1 MSKYTA
7 NPKAL
12 KNHTQSTENS
22 ISTET
27 RSSANFLPGIFQTET
42 NKRFFKATLD
52 QLLSSSS
59 TESLD
64 TYWGKVGGAKY
75 RSNVDLFNAEHSATR
90 TNYQLAPGT
99 SIVSTD
105 SVEEGTSYIN
115 AINNL
120 KYVGSDTVNH
130 DSLMTEPGYALS
142 LPIDS
147 DMFINF
153 TNYYWL
159 SENIPVC
166 VVNPTAANPI
176 NIDHI
181 AERATYTT
189 PELSNG
195 KTLELVSGMR
205 VQFTG
210 ANVSGTEHS
219 VDNIY
224 FVEGVGKQIR
234 LVLHVDSN
242 DNIVFNQTQVY
253 SPRIPEPW
261 DIFLWDELD
270 WDDSVYLNLRKDYIV
285 ANRGDCSANAWAR
298 SNQWYSFY
306 ALQNTVGYLD
316 LNINDYATAE
326 ASGNRPIICYDAD
339 LELMDAGTSALTNI
353 DEVVIGNDTPE
364 TNIVGQASYNS
375 VTDTITTE
383 WTSQVYNVG
392 DRVYSEDADSNVTYY
407 ECILEH
413 TVATNPGAFG
423 NQATWKQLIG
433 ESVKEGDRLL
443 FINSANVD
451 YNDKIFTVT
460 GVGTSIVLTDVTGT
474 LNDTDKVH
482 ILRSASETYAG
493 AEMHFN
499 GVTWVFGQQKL
510 DPSTPPLFQLYNDAG
525 VKLDSLTNADF
536 VGNNI
541 FTYKVNSAGV
551 EDAELGFAPT
561 YNESSSDADYKF
573 NFDIQTVRYNQGATP
588 TEVKGLYFYKNH
600 CTGTYH
606 SGWEPVREDQR
617 VPVVKTHI
625 ATDTSAVSFDLGTT
639 EYNFASN
646 FVIGF
651 DNGKYQFAA
660 KSYFDIADFK
670 ESNPT
675 IVLHKGTTYTF
686 EKAIKDN
693 THDLEFVDP
702 NGFTLT
708 DVTVSTTG
716 NTVTISVGAGY
727 DKGSIVY
734 RSTTD
739 NSISGTF
746 FIIEEFNKRISLTRN
761 GKRLIENTDFTVD
774 TDILNV
780 TATPTVDDVFELSYI
795 ANEQVD
801 NAVYDVA
808 PVHKYNPINKDFTNV
823 FYSNLFDHFHDQMIT
838 APGFNGETFG
848 RNNYHMIPQNTYG
861 GTIREQMHSP
871 SKLTWL
877 TNNNSLNPF
886 NAAVSVANDY
896 QVFKNIF
903 KTKIRQVY
911 DSYSD
916 KEIYE
921 LVDIA
926 LQEINVG
933 KSKDFKYARSD
944 MAFYED
950 LDSQDIGI
958 DVGSAQTV
966 FSLTASKHNFGE
978 TNSHFYVYAYEFNGT
993 KFVWKTL
1000 SEGRDYTITT
1010 NTLTLTNAILD
1021 DSVTPAALRIRSADF
1036 GNLSFIPP
1044 SAVKLGL
1051 FRPTE
1056 VEIVDGVLIGHDGSK
1071 HTLTGTEVYN
1081 SLDDD
1086 FDIIGAALLDL
1097 ETRIISNMSNEH
1109 NVVNNID
1116 VDLPNA
1122 HFPTG
1127 YTWSNIATQL
1137 DDWYNRYASRSNVNE
1152 IHSDI
1157 YDAADKFTWNYSAV
1171 TPFIGGWEGVYTY
1184 FFGTTRP
1191 HTHPWEMLGHNR
1203 KPTWWDANYS
1213 WTDATKRTALLGALQ
1228 NGVVGNP
1235 TDSKNTNIKYA
1246 RTAYDWNTNTLVTTA
1261 GVLND
1266 PVTAN
1271 VVTQPTAIQ
1280 AAGKFVFGDWGPVE
1294 TLWRATSE
1302 YKFAILDVLL
1312 QNRPYRTF
1320 EQTWLINNIVEVTG
1334 LNTAF
1339 VQNVHKK
1346 DNVRD
1351 SFNDRLHLSNYTGGA
1366 ITDIDVI
1373 DGGTGYTTATATVT
1387 TELET
1392 PTITV
1397 AIEDGAVVG
1406 LSLEGASNG
1415 YPNTFDVTITGDGTN
1430 AYAIADVQQAQ
1441 QRTVLGLNNGILEW
1455 ANTYN
1460 VNADE
1465 LATTIAKINSTL
1477 MLHVG
1482 GYTDKNI
1489 LDISIDGSYQ
1499 KGRTSIPSPDYNIM
1513 LQKSVPTHSVFY
1525 SGVRIV
1531 KTATTFKVYGYD
1543 SNSRSFT
1550 TAVSS
1555 FGGKSLAE
1563 QVGAANVTRYLNFLG
1578 TTQDVRYGAEFRKR
1592 QELYTFLVELGKHY
1606 EDNGFNNFG
1615 DWIQS
1620 ANSAIEWTLSAEEG
1634 QEYKFNGITDTLGYK
1649 QPAIGYV
1656 DNIAYIYDG
1665 TANVLDA
1672 DSRQIATKDIL
1683 VLRDTE
1689 NANCPGVASEYTT
1702 EFSTK
1707 TDADIYGLRVNVV
1720 EYEHV
1725 IAFQNRTQ
1733 FNDVIYDPIVGIQ
1746 QPRIKLVGERTRNWN
1761 GKVEAPGY
1769 LVRSTG
1775 IVTNIE
1781 SSIREIENDNI
1792 NTESK
1797 TLSRDTRDTARFNVG
1812 YAEPTY
1818 LTNTFVED
1826 NSAYT
1831 YGKGL
1836 RKYKGTQ
1843 QAITAMMRNNNLFG
1857 TTADHTLSEDWMI
1870 RLGEYGDT
1878 SKSKPIEFQLEF
1890 DLIKSSPQL
1899 IRFGESTDN
1908 VSDMIVDITPTSSS
1922 LVSGDITTAPFDLL
1936 PRRETNNTLISTAT
1950 TFADHAQTSELPLS
1964 TEADYE
1970 IKSIDDLPSV
1980 YDRSEDYA
1988 LILPWSSTVAYF
2000 EGDNVRKDGKVY
2012 RLNDGVNTG
2021 LTNNGADIE
2030 VIGTVINP
2038 VAAHNSTF
2046 IIDGTTVTFAETSI
2060 NYTYTEATALGGT
2073 VNPTP
2078 AHGSTLTID
2087 GNDVTFNKTA
2097 TVITYDDIEVT
2108 GLVTNPTFTPATSS
2122 SDVLTLDGVNITF
2135 NDTETVTTNINMLT
2149 ALTDGTSISNTHAT
2163 ARINALEALRV
2174 AYIAL
2179 TDAASW
2185 TTWNNAYFNN
2195 SNIDKGLNTGYL
2207 STEYLDAANAS
2218 IQTEIL
2224 ALIDADVDIINAIQS
2239 TSYVTANVADGTV
2252 PVVGSDETAAK
2263 ATVSSGT
2270 YVDSVTS
2277 TIYDAANANNT
2288 IALTTVVTTTSSTQP
2303 KVYTIT
2309 EVLAEIN
2316 GATVPDI
2323 TASND
2328 GNALKITKTLVD
2340 NSVVDTLTIAGTASL
2355 LAELGLT
2362 AGTTT
2367 ASGTGAV
2374 VGQDLTLAEAITQ
2387 ITSANITGIVATD
2400 SGSQLL
2406 ITKTTSSGNLTI
2418 TTSGTTA
2425 FGSFTIIPGTETANT
2440 VNESSTV
2447 NEVITSINNA
2457 GISGVTARNSNDRIV
2472 LDSTN
2477 ASLIIGTGTA
2487 NIALGYQTGTTFALD
2502 EAVENIFNPSD
2513 WTEIADPAVFRTWL
2527 LDNVGSEI
2535 TDSARS
2541 IGYNVYQV
2549 LDFEQIVV
2557 SVETGITENGDT
2569 TQVRT
2574 KLPHNVQENDYVM
2587 LIGTASIPSV
2597 DGIHRVTGLVDS
2609 TQFYID
2615 EFIDNSGYGAVNATA
2630 TGTEI
2635 SPTTTAGQTLIINGV
2650 TTSFYGGDITSAILD
2665 LEASFDTAGVTDV
2678 TFENTGNKLKI
2689 ISNIV
2694 DLVIDASSTAL
2705 TVFGLTAGTTTAL
2718 QAAGTPAGKMLVLR
2732 PMRFPTLSALNNA
2745 TVTSSYV
2752 NGSLGLQAG
2761 MIAYVDD
2768 YDNNGVPAAY
2778 TYTDTAGVFTWEL
2791 LRSQPQ
2797 TADNTALESV
2807 RIYDAVNAKVVRTY
2821 EAFDPAK
2828 GIIPGIVD
2836 REIDIRRDSDVA
2848 IYNSATD
2855 TSKETVQTR
2864 AWGQEH
2870 VGTTWWNKE
2879 NAIYLNY
2886 EQSELEYRQANWG
2899 KLFDT
2904 GSIDIYEWTR
2914 SNVLPEEYDLA
2925 VTSGAVVDGIE
2936 LTGTP
2941 FKVVNQLTEEVYYYW
2956 TESIEYNSET
2966 ESDETYYYFWVQNKT
2981 SIPGN
2986 KDRTYTTLQLTEILK
3001 DPTAANVY
3009 WFAACS
3015 DSTVLINNLNDLIGN
3030 DDLVVQV
3037 NFANSATDLHREY
3050 LLLSEN
3056 DPKTVIPEW
3065 LHFGLRNSIVGY
3077 DTTKTTYTYTDW
3089 QVATTYL
3096 EGNVVLKDSEYYLAN
3111 ADSVGVD
3118 PATVTNT
3125 SVWQQLYNV
3134 NANPDGEFVDGSI
3147 QVPAPKLVPDPTLH
3161 KFNKLGTEIRPRQTW
3176 IDNTKE
3182 ARRVMVDKLNRQLKT
3197 INVVRQFKDWDTVL
3211 NGTVSNADNTSA
3223 THKVARYWGFVDW
3236 SASDYT
3242 IGTDF
3247 DRIVEQRSV
3256 LDSVTDAIKGE
3267 LALARTSIHKDN
3279 ISRRE
3284 VYRYNGTS
3292 WDIVFNERATIEFND
3307 KIWNFEDTSTPWNN
3321 EASVVLANVLDVMR
3335 DTIFVAQFASYY
3347 ADMWFTMLNYIHS
3360 EQKGLNWAF
3369 RSTYIKVAVEL
3380 LLDQE
3385 SRRYFESKDSELEEY
3400 INAVKPFHSK
3410 LRDFVVARTLNES
3423 MTVDIEEGEAKRNIW
3438 INAGDLEGTGW
3449 IGDELDGQDFTT
3461 NDDSGNVDAGSFT
3474 TVDNSFEY
3482 VYTGDSFVILD
3493 NYDFGDEVYP
3503 AIFRETLE
3511 MRVQTNTSGATE
3523 DAATRSFRLFLTGYD
3538 NNLEATVI
3546 SNTHSTTLAS
3556 DISSSDIA
3564 IDVVDASNL
3573 YDPATTTAQSV
3584 VGVVFIGN
3592 ERIEYTGIAGNTL
3605 LGCKRGAKTTGAK
3618 AHSATAKVVDASQ
3631 RRWIRYPRNI
3641 QSYSTNDAPL
3651 FNELGKSLLDDNSV
3665 RIETVIIQDAG
3676 EGTIG

>member
-1 MSKYTA
+1 MSKYSA

-75 RSNVDLFNAEHSATR
+75 RSNVDLFNAEHSAIR

-105 SVEEGTSYIN
+105 SVEEGVSYIN
-115 AINNL
+115 AVNNL
-120 KYVGSDTVNH
+120 KYVGSNTSNH
-130 DSLMTEPGYALS
+130 DALMTEPGYALR
-142 LPIDS
+142 LPINS

-176 NIDHI
+176 VIDEI
-181 AERATYTT
+181 AERVTYTT
-189 PELSNG
+189 PTLSNG

-210 ANVSGTEHS
+210 ANASGTNYN
-219 VDNIY
+219 VDDIY
-224 FVEGVGKQIR
+224 FVEGVGENIR

-285 ANRGDCSANAWAR
+285 ADRGDCSSNAWAR
-298 SNQWYSFY
+298 SNQWYSYY
-306 ALQNTVGYLD
+306 ALQNTTAYLG

-326 ASGNRPIICYDAD
+326 NSGNRPIICYDAD

-353 DEVVIGNDTPE
+353 DEVVISNDTPE
-364 TNIVGQASYNS
+364 TNIVGQLSYNS
-375 VTDTITTE
+375 VADTINEE
-383 WTSQVYNVG
+383 WSGTQGYEVG
-392 DRVYSEDADSNVTYY
+392 DRVYSVDGAGNVTYH
-407 ECILEH
+407 ECITAH
-413 TVATNPGAFG
+413 TAPEPTSGRHL
-423 NQATWKQLIG
+423 WKQLLA
-433 ESVKEGDRLL
+433 ESVKDGDRLL
-443 FINSANVD
+443 FINSANPD
-451 YNDKIFTVT
+451 YNDKIFTVS
-460 GVGTSIVLTDVTGT
+460 GVDTSIVLTDVTGT
-474 LNDTDKVH
+474 LADTDKVH
-482 ILRSASETYAG
+482 ILRSASEDYAG

-510 DPSTPPLFQLYNDAG
+510 DPSTSPLFQLYNDQG
-525 VKLDSLTNADF
+525 EKLDSLPNADF
-536 VGNNI
+536 TGNNI
-541 FTYKVNSAGV
+541 FTYKTSSAGIV
-551 EDAELGFAPT
+551 DEELGFAPT
-561 YNESSSDADYKF
+561 YNEASSDADYKF
-573 NFDIQTVRYNQGATP
+573 NFDIQTVRYNQGTTP

-600 CTGTYH
+600 CTETYH

-617 VPVVKTHI
+617 VPVIKTHI
-625 ATDTSAVSFDLGTT
+625 ATDTSAVSFNLGTT
-639 EYNFASN
+639 EYNFANN
-646 FVIGF
+646 FVVGF
-651 DNGKYQFAA
+651 DNNEYQFAA

-670 ESNPT
+670 EGNPT
-675 IVLHKGTTYTF
+675 ISLRKGTTYTF
-686 EKAIKDN
+686 ETAIKDS
-693 THDLEFVDP
+693 THALEFVDP
-702 NGFTLT
+702 NGFTLS
-708 DVTVSTTG
+708 DVTVNTVG

-739 NSISGTF
+739 ANISGTLF
-746 FIIEEFNKRISLTRN
+746 VIDGFNKRINLTRN
-761 GKRLIENTDFTVD
+761 GKRLIEDQDFTV
-774 TDILNV
+774 TADILTV
-780 TATPTVDDVFELSYI
+780 TQTPTVDDVFELSYI
-795 ANEQVD
+795 ANSVVE

-823 FYSNLFDHFHDQMIT
+823 FYSNLFDHFHDQMIST
-838 APGFNGETFG
+838 PGFTGETFG
-848 RNNYHMIPQNTYG
+848 RNNYHMIPQCTYG

-871 SKLTWL
+871 SKITWL

-886 NAAVSVANDY
+886 NATVSVANDY

-903 KTKIRQVY
+903 KSKVRQVY
-911 DSYSD
+911 NSYSNIEVY
-916 KEIYE
+916 EI
-921 LVDIA
+921 VDIA

-933 KSKDFKYARSD
+933 KSQDFKYARSD

-966 FSLTASKHNFGE
+966 FTLSASKHNFGE
-978 TNSHFYVYAYEFNGT
+978 TNSHFYVYAYQFNGT
-993 KFVWKTL
+993 EYEWSTL
-1000 SEGRDYTITT
+1000 SQGRDYAIDTNTIT
-1010 NTLTLTNAILD
+1010 LTSALSDNG
-1021 DSVTPAALRIRSADF
+1021 VKPPALRIRSADF

-1051 FRPTE
+1051 MRPTE
-1056 VEIVDGVLIGHDGSK
+1056 VEVINGVLIGHDGSK
-1071 HTLTGTEVYN
+1071 HTLENTELHN
-1081 SLDDD
+1081 ILSDD
-1086 FDIIGAALLDL
+1086 FDIISAALLDL
-1097 ETRIISNMSNEH
+1097 ETRILSNMSPVH
-1109 NVVNNID
+1109 DVVNNID
-1116 VDLPNA
+1116 VDMPNA
-1122 HFPTG
+1122 NFPTG
-1127 YTWSNIATQL
+1127 YTWTSITSQL
-1137 DDWYNRYASRSNVNE
+1137 DDWYNRYASRSDVTE

-1157 YDAADKFTWNYSAV
+1157 YDAADKFTFNYSAV

-1213 WTDATKRTALLGALQ
+1213 WTDATKRTALINALK
-1228 NGVVGNP
+1228 NGIVGNP

-1246 RTAYDWNTNTLVTTA
+1246 KTAYNWDTNTLVTTA
-1261 GVLND
+1261 GVLNN
-1266 PVTAN
+1266 PVAAS
-1271 VVTQPTAIQ
+1271 VVTEPTSIQ
-1280 AAGKFVFGDWGPVE
+1280 ASRKFVFGDWGPVE

-1302 YKFAILDVLL
+1302 YKFAILEVLL

-1320 EQTWLINNIVEVTG
+1320 EQNWLVNNIVEVTG

-1339 VQNVHKK
+1339 VQHVHKK
-1346 DNVRD
+1346 DNIRD
-1351 SFNDRLHLSNYTGGA
+1351 SFNDRLHLSNYTGGV
-1366 ITDIDVI
+1366 ITDITLA

-1392 PTITV
+1392 PTVTV

-1406 LSLEGASNG
+1406 LSLDGASNG
-1415 YPNTFDVTITGDGTN
+1415 YPNTFEVTITGDGTN
-1430 AYAIADVQQAQ
+1430 AYAIADVQQSQ
-1441 QRTVLGLNNGILEW
+1441 QRVVLGLNNGILEW
-1455 ANTYN
+1455 ANSYN
-1460 VNADE
+1460 VSADD
-1465 LATTIAKINSTL
+1465 LAKTLAKVNSTL

-1555 FGGKSLAE
+1555 FGGKSLSE

-1578 TTQDVRYGAEFRKR
+1578 TTQDVRYGTEFRKR
-1592 QELYTFLVELGKHY
+1592 QELYTFFVELGKY
-1606 EDNGFNNFG
+1606 YDVNGFNNFG
-1615 DWIQS
+1615 SWVQS
-1620 ANSAIEWTLSAEEG
+1620 ANSAIEWTLSATEG
-1634 QEYKFNGITDTLGYK
+1634 DEYQFNGITDTLGYK
-1649 QPAIGYV
+1649 QPEIGYV

-1665 TANVLDA
+1665 TANAIDA
-1672 DSRQIATKDIL
+1672 NNRQISTKDLL
-1683 VLRDTE
+1683 VLRDSE
-1689 NANCPGVASEYTT
+1689 NADCPGVASEYTT
-1702 EFSTK
+1702 DFSTK
-1707 TDADIYGLRVNVV
+1707 TDADIYGLRINVV
-1720 EYEHV
+1720 EYEHI

-1826 NSAYT
+1826 NAAYT

-1878 SKSKPIEFQLEF
+1878 SKSKPIEFQLDF
-1890 DLIKSSPQL
+1890 NLIKSSPQL
-1899 IRFGESTDN
+1899 VRFGEATDD

-1922 LVSGDITTAPFDLL
+1922 LVSGDISTAPFDLL
-1936 PRRETNNTLISTAT
+1936 PQRETNNTLITTAN
-1950 TFADHAQTSELPLS
+1950 TFANHAQTSELPLS

-1970 IKSIDDLPSV
+1970 IRSVDDIAGV
-1980 YDRSEDYA
+1980 YDRNDDYA

-2000 EGDNVRKDGKVY
+2000 EGDNVRKDGKVF

-2021 LTNNGADIE
+2021 LTNTGASIE

-2038 VAAHNSTF
+2038 VATHGSTF
-2046 IIDGTTVTFAETSI
+2046 VVDGTTVTFAETSI
-2060 NYTYTEATALGGT
+2060 NFTYAEATATGAT
-2073 VNPTP
+2073 FNPTP

-2087 GNDVTFNKTA
+2087 GTDVTFNKTA
-2097 TVITYDDIEVT
+2097 TVITYADIEVT
-2108 GLVTNPTFTPATSS
+2108 GLVTNPSFTPATSS

-2135 NDTETVTTNINMLT
+2135 NDVETITTNINMLT
-2149 ALTDGTSISNTHAT
+2149 AMTDGTSISNTHAT
-2163 ARINALEALRV
+2163 ARINALEALRT
-2174 AYIAL
+2174 AYISL
-2179 TDAASW
+2179 TDTASW
-2185 TTWNNAYFNN
+2185 TSWIFAYFNN
-2195 SNIDKGLNTGYL
+2195 SSIDKGLNTGYL
-2207 STEYLDAANAS
+2207 STEYLDAVNAS

-2224 ALIDADVDIINAIQS
+2224 ALITADVDIINAIES
-2239 TSYVTANVADGTV
+2239 TSYVPASVADGTV
-2252 PVVGSDETAAK
+2252 PVAGADETSAK
-2263 ATVSSGT
+2263 STVSLGT
-2270 YVDSVTS
+2270 HIDSVTGE
-2277 TIYDAANANNT
+2277 IVDAANASNT
-2288 IALTTVVTTTSSTQP
+2288 IALTTVVTTTASTQP

-2309 EVLAEIN
+2309 EVIAEIN
-2316 GATVPDI
+2316 GAGVTDI
-2323 TASND
+2323 SASND
-2328 GNALKITKTLVD
+2328 SNALKITKTLAD
-2340 NSVVDTLTIAGTASL
+2340 NSAEDTLTIDGSASL
-2355 LAELGLT
+2355 LAELGLSTSTIT
-2362 AGTTT
+2362 AT
-2367 ASGTGAV
+2367 GTGSV
-2374 VGQDLTLAEAITQ
+2374 VGQNLTLAEAITQ
-2387 ITSANITGIVATD
+2387 ITTANIAGIVATD
-2400 SGSQLL
+2400 NSSQLL
-2406 ITKTTSSGNLTI
+2406 LTKTTSSGNLTL
-2418 TTSGTTA
+2418 TVTGTNA
-2425 FGSFTIIPGTETANT
+2425 FGNFVITPGTETPNT
-2440 VNESSTV
+2440 VNEPSTV
-2447 NEVITSINNA
+2447 SQVIASINNA
-2457 GISGVTARNSNDRIV
+2457 GIAGVTARNSNDRIV

-2477 ASLIIGTGTA
+2477 ATLIIGTGTA
-2487 NIALGYQTGTTFALD
+2487 NISLGYQAGTTFALD
-2502 EAVENIFNPSD
+2502 EAVENVFNPSD
-2513 WTEIADPAVFRTWL
+2513 WTAIADPAVFRTWL
-2527 LDNVGSEI
+2527 LDNIGSEI

-2557 SVETGITENGDT
+2557 SVETGVTENGDT
-2569 TQVRT
+2569 TQIRT
-2574 KLPHNVQENDYVM
+2574 KQSHNVQENDYVM
-2587 LIGTASIPSV
+2587 LIGTSSIPGV
-2597 DGIHRVTGLVDS
+2597 DGIHLVTGLVDS
-2609 TQFYID
+2609 NQFYID
-2615 EFIDNSGYGAVNATA
+2615 EFIDSSGYGAVNATA
-2630 TGTEI
+2630 TGTVT
-2635 SPTTTAGQTLIINGV
+2635 SPTTTSGLTLVINGV

-2665 LEASFDTAGVTDV
+2665 LEAAFDTAGVSDV
-2678 TFENTGNKLKI
+2678 TFENTSNKLKI
-2689 ISNIV
+2689 ISNVV
-2694 DLVIDASSTAL
+2694 DLTIDASSTAL
-2705 TVFGLTAGTTTAL
+2705 SAFGLTAGTTVSE
-2718 QAAGTPAGKMLVLR
+2718 QGAGTPAAKMLVLR
-2732 PMRFPTLSALNNA
+2732 PMRFSTISALNSVTA
-2745 TVTSSYV
+2745 TTSYV
-2752 NGSLGLQAG
+2752 DGTLGLQAG

-2768 YDNNGVPAAY
+2768 FDGTGTPAAY
-2778 TYTDTAGVFTWEL
+2778 TYTADGLGGFTWEL

-2821 EAFDPAK
+2821 EVFDPAK

-2836 REIDIRRDSDVA
+2836 REIDVRRDSDVA
-2848 IYNSATD
+2848 VYNSSTD
-2855 TSKETVQTR
+2855 INKETTQTR
-2864 AWGQEH
+2864 AWGGQQ
-2870 VGTTWWNKE
+2870 VGKTWWNKE

-2886 EQSELEYRQANWG
+2886 EQSSLEYRQANWG
-2899 KLFDT
+2899 KLYDT

-2914 SNVLPEEYDLA
+2914 SNVLPEEYDDA
-2925 VTSGAVVDGIE
+2925 VQNGSVVDGVL

-2941 FKVVNQLTEEVYYYW
+2941 FKVVNSLTEETYYYW
-2956 TESIEYNSET
+2956 TEAVEYNSET

-2981 SIPGN
+2981 TIPGN
-2986 KDRTYTTLQLTEILK
+2986 QDRTYTTLQLTEILK

-3009 WFAACS
+3009 WFAACA
-3015 DSTVLINNLNDLIGN
+3015 DSSILINNLNDLIGN
-3030 DDLVVQV
+3030 DDLVVQI

-3065 LHFGLRNSIVGY
+3065 LHFGLRDSLVGY
-3077 DTTKTTYTYTDW
+3077 DTTKATYTYTTW
-3089 QVATTYL
+3089 LVGTTYTA
-3096 EGNVVLKDSEYYLAN
+3096 GNVVLKDSTYYLAN
-3111 ADSVGVD
+3111 ADSVGID

-3134 NANPDGEFVDGSI
+3134 NADPDGEFVDGAI
-3147 QVPAPKLVPDPTLH
+3147 EVPAPQLVPDVTLH
-3161 KFNKLGTEIRPRQTW
+3161 KFNKLGISVRPRQTW

-3182 ARRVMVDKLNRQLKT
+3182 ARRVLVDKINRQLKT
-3197 INVVRQFKDWDTVL
+3197 INVVRQYRDWDTVL
-3211 NGTVSNADNTSA
+3211 NGAVSNADATDA
-3223 THKVARYWGFVDW
+3223 THKVSRYWSYVDW

-3256 LDSVTDAIKGE
+3256 LDNVTDAVTGE
-3267 LALARTSIHKDN
+3267 LALARTSIHKDR

-3292 WDIVFNERATIEFND
+3292 WDIVFNERATIEFNS
-3307 KIWNFEDTSTPWNN
+3307 KLWNFEDTSTPWNN

-3335 DTIFVAQFASYY
+3335 DTIFVAQYTSYY
-3347 ADMWFTMLNYIHS
+3347 ADMWFTMLNYMHS
-3360 EQKGLNWAF
+3360 EQKGINWAF

-3385 SRRYFESKDSELEEY
+3385 SRRYIESKDSELEAY
-3400 INAVKPFHSK
+3400 INAVKPFHTK
-3410 LRDFVVARTLNES
+3410 LRDFVVARTLNET
-3423 MTVDIEEGEAKRNIW
+3423 MTVDVSEGEAKRNIW
-3438 INAGDLEGTGW
+3438 MNAGDLVGTGW
-3449 IGDELDGQDFTT
+3449 NADTLDGQDFTT
-3461 NDDSGNVDAGSFT
+3461 DDDTGDVDAGSFT
-3474 TVDNSFEY
+3474 TVDNSFEF
-3482 VYTGDSFVILD
+3482 VYNGDSFVILD

-3511 MRVQTNTSGATE
+3511 MKVQTNTSGATA
-3523 DAATRSFRLFLTGYD
+3523 DANTRSFRLFLTGYD

-3546 SNTHSTTLAS
+3546 SNANSTTLAS
-3556 DISSSDIA
+3556 DIGSADIA
-3564 IDVVDASNL
+3564 ITVVDASVL

-3584 VGVVFIGN
+3584 RGVVFIDN
-3592 ERIEYTGIAGNTL
+3592 ERIEYTGIVGNTL
-3605 LGCKRGAKTTGAK
+3605 IGCVRGAKTTGAK
-3618 AHSATAKVVDASQ
+3618 AHTATTSVVDASQ
-3631 RRWIRYPRNI
+3631 RRWVRYPRNI
-3641 QSYSTNDAPL
+3641 QQYSTNGAPL
-3651 FNELGKSLLDDNSV
+3651 FNELGKSLLDDDAV

-3676 EGTIG
+3676 EGTID